1 MSSAEGLKL
10 NEADVERL
18 LTRCSNDPNV
28 AIRSEAALEL
38 IEVLSGSH
46 EKNESE
52 DEAENED
59 FNDNNIQWESDSL
72 FCWSSAVRPDGLII
86 CSIFCPFENNE
97 SFPNSILFDR

>member
-1 MSSAEGLKL
+1 MSIATGLLHSIHMSSAEGLKL

-59 FNDNNIQWESDSL
+59 FNDNNIQ
-72 FCWSSAVRPDGLII
+72 
-86 CSIFCPFENNE
+86 
-97 SFPNSILFDR
+97 

>member
-72 FCWSSAVRPDGLII
+72 FELAII
-86 CSIFCPFENNE
+86 IFSNRLLVFYA
-97 SFPNSILFDR
+97 F